1 MSVLLSV
8 YIRTGAKKMPKI
20 NEGYIRERIEKSAKG
35 KEKIIYTARYQYIDD
50 AGRRRDKTKIVANK
64 TEGNNWLKQ
73 QAREHETKNSNF
85 GKKEIRFLEFTEEI
99 EDILRNRRSVA
110 TMLIQLNFLREYFG
124 KIKLTDITF
133 QHLEGY
139 RDWRRKN
146 KIQFKYK
153 EARTVKD
160 ATIAKEF
167 GLLSKIFTI
176 AKERKYLSVSPF
188 AFGGTLVSGKSET
201 HEALMTAEQEKRLL
215 EACLTKDKYGHTR
228 EHLYPIIIF
237 AIDTASRR
245 GEIRLLEWRDVD
257 LERQVINLRKETT
270 KSHRARRIPMTA
282 RLMEVLENHKPKN
295 AKPTERVFT
304 QSAFKKSYAK
314 VLEMAGLENF
324 TFHDLRHVGTT
335 RFIEKNFNPALAMKI
350 VGHEQMSTFSRYLN
364 PTPESLVEIMR
375 KSESVN

>member
-1 MSVLLSV
+1 
-8 YIRTGAKKMPKI
+8 MPKI
-20 NEGYIRERIEKSAKG
+20 NEGYIREKIKKLANGKS
-35 KEKIIYTARYQYIDD
+35 KIILQARYQYID
-50 AGRRRDKTKIVANK
+50 ATGKRRDKTKFVSDK
-64 TEGNNWLKQ
+64 TEGKRWLKE
-73 QAREHETKNSNF
+73 QAREHETKKSNF
-85 GKKEIRFLEFTEEI
+85 GNQAIRFLEFTEEI
-99 EDILRNRRSVA
+99 EDILRNRRSVE

-124 KIKLTDITF
+124 KIKLTDITY

-146 KIQFKYK
+146 KIEFKYK

-215 EACLTKDKYGHTR
+215 DACLTKDKYGHTR
-228 EHLYPIIIF
+228 EYLYPIIVF

-245 GEIRLLEWRDVD
+245 GEIRQLEWRDVD
-257 LERQVINLRKETT
+257 FDRQVINLRKETT
-270 KSHRARRIPMTA
+270 KSSRARRIPMTK
-282 RLMEVLENHKPKN
+282 RLIEILENHKPED
-295 AKPTERVFT
+295 AKPTARVFT
-304 QSAFKKSYAK
+304 QSAFKKAYAK
-314 VLEMAGLENF
+314 VLEMAGLDGF

-335 RFIEKNFNPALAMKI
+335 RFIEKDFNPALAMKI

-364 PTPESLVEIMR
+364 PTAEMLVETMR
-375 KSESVN
+375 KSEAAS